1 MQRNHFVVEGILAPP
16 RSSPELGHHKM
27 IQSESN
33 NAVTRFTGM
42 LERCTEGLNSVAT
55 MWTFLLVFVVTADVL
70 GRFVFNS
77 PIVGTPEIVA
87 ASLVGIAFLYMPHT
101 TWMCQH
107 IRSDVLR
114 PIVERRYPH
123 IIDLPAS
130 FIGCAVFFLISFA
143 NWGDMVEAWSVGE
156 WEGHGDFHLLTAPF
170 RTILVGGAA
179 LSSLSYGIHCGRD
192 VLDLIARQKGRR

>member
-1 MQRNHFVVEGILAPP
+1 MR
-16 RSSPELGHHKM
+16 
-27 IQSESN
+27 
-33 NAVTRFTGM
+33 
-42 LERCTEGLNSVAT
+42 
-55 MWTFLLVFVVTADVL
+55 
-70 GRFVFNS
+70 
-77 PIVGTPEIVA
+77 
-87 ASLVGIAFLYMPHT
+87 
-101 TWMCQH
+101 QH

-114 PIVERRYPH
+114 PIIERRYPH

-179 LSSLSYGIHCGRD
+179 LSSLSYGIHCGG
-192 VLDLIARQKGRR
+192 VLDLIARQKEALWTAVIGVFSPDSCCSGCGDRVDSQ